1 MHIALEFVK
10 IKPWNILHYQHTAR
24 CSRWLFQISIKL
36 QVGIQ
41 FRLDK
46 QQRMSC

>member
-1 MHIALEFVK
+1 MHNALEFVK
-10 IKPWNILHYQHTAR
+10 IKPIFTLSTR
-24 CSRWLFQISIKL
+24 CSRWLFRISIKL

-41 FRLDK
+41 IKRDK